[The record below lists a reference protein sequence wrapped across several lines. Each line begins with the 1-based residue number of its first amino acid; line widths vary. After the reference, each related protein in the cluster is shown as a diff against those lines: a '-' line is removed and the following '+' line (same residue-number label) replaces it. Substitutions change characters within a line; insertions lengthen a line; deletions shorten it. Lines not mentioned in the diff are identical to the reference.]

1 MSETVTDTAPQG
13 GAPEAELAETT
24 APVGTGA
31 ADTTT
36 ETTATE
42 DPKPSRADRRIAALS
57 ARLAAQAQELD
68 ALRRSQ
74 QPAPQPQALPQTP
87 EELERLIDAR
97 AEAKANQQATQARA
111 DAFHEAG
118 RAAHADWNDRCT
130 SLIQM
135 GADAQFSQ
143 LLVEMPEGARVAGA
157 LADDPEE
164 LERIAAI
171 KTERGRAIALGK
183 YAAKLPEEKPQAAPR
198 RAVSRAP
205 APIRPV
211 NGTANPTFNEYTTD
225 DASALAQHYMRES
238 MERRMRRN

>member
-1 MSETVTDTAPQG
+1 M
-13 GAPEAELAETT
+13 
-24 APVGTGA
+24 
-31 ADTTT
+31 
-36 ETTATE
+36 
-42 DPKPSRADRRIAALS
+42 
-57 ARLAAQAQELD
+57 
-68 ALRRSQ
+68 
-74 QPAPQPQALPQTP
+74 
-87 EELERLIDAR
+87 
-97 AEAKANQQATQARA
+97 
-111 DAFHEAG
+111 
-118 RAAHADWNDRCT
+118 
-130 SLIQM
+130 QM
-135 GADAQFSQ
+135 GADAGFTQ